1 MFFICLVASA
11 FSNQSATSFSRYTDT
26 ISAVQCNDCD
36 ILYSRNGASILQNVV
51 RHDSIN
57 INNKESDNSY
67 DGGLKYLQTPVSQ
80 FENLLSYIYTQSFLR
95 NKTKVSFHI
104 ALSEIQPN
112 AP

>member
-1 MFFICLVASA
+1 MFFISLAANACDSQA
-11 FSNQSATSFSRYTDT
+11 FNSISKQVDT
-26 ISAVQCNDCD
+26 ISAVQCQDCD
-36 ILYSRNGASILQNVV
+36 ILYSRNGGSIIQNLE

-57 INNKESDNSY
+57 INNKESGNSY

-95 NKTKVSFHI
+95 NKAKVDFHI
-104 ALSEIQPN
+104 ALSEIHPN